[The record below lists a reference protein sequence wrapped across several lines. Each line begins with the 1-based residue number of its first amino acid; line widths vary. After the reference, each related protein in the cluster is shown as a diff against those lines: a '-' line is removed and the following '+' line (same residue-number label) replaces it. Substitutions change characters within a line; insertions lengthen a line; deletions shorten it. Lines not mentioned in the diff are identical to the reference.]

1 MDENN
6 LENRGNII
14 TGIPREHES
23 PNKIKQSRISRKKNS
38 REFFLISKN
47 YQLPDQTIIRAKRK
61 SIESKYINGVHK
73 FARPSANLPRK
84 RSAWNRFTKIRPR
97 YLIRFQRWVFRIP
110 KPKQC
115 SDIHGG
121 TKTRRWPRHPY
132 IYRQA

>member
-38 REFFLISKN
+38 REFTLQELSNDYPSETK
-47 YQLPDQTIIRAKRK
+47 
-61 SIESKYINGVHK
+61 KYISGVHK

-84 RSAWNRFTKIRPR
+84 RSA
-97 YLIRFQRWVFRIP
+97 
-110 KPKQC
+110 
-115 SDIHGG
+115 
-121 TKTRRWPRHPY
+121 
-132 IYRQA
+132 